1 MENEQTRTR
10 FSEGSHCSLRT
21 SALRW
26 PDRLE
31 LVGPTVNQSRRTTT
45 VNDVKLINITDSA
58 SQALAAFD
66 WSEHEGKGIRLF
78 VQGFG

>member
-1 MENEQTRTR
+1 M
-10 FSEGSHCSLRT
+10 
-21 SALRW
+21 
-26 PDRLE
+26 
-31 LVGPTVNQSRRTTT
+31 
-45 VNDVKLINITDSA
+45 NDVKLINITDPA